1 MALAGTPYL
10 IDANVYIGLANRAD
24 SLHSQAETILHE
36 LTQQGSTFI
45 LLDHVMQ
52 EILTVLL
59 YSSQNVL
66 AESFMNEVNADMNVV
81 PIDTPIEWLRDAID
95 MAAER
100 SFKPK
105 MSAIDWLLL
114 SRSKV
119 TGTPIL
125 TFDKQLLTAHKNL
138 S

>member
-1 MALAGTPYL
+1 
-10 IDANVYIGLANRAD
+10 
-24 SLHSQAETILHE
+24 
-36 LTQQGSTFI
+36 
-45 LLDHVMQ
+45 MQ